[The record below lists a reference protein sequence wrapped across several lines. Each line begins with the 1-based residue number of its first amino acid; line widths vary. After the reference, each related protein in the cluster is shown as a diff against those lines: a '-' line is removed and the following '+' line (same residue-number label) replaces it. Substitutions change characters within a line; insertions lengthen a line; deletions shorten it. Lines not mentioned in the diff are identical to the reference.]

1 MQRRISIVVFCL
13 ALVLFLWHC
22 ASDTLPPPRVQSI
35 TLRWVPAY
43 EGETR
48 EQVEEGLKWSLSF
61 LGAELPRGSFE
72 EAVRDLDN
80 QRFELSFG
88 GLGFSESALEAL
100 KVIIDKIKASEEYQT
115 HQSVDLG
122 RFLVLTLHS
131 SWHYYK
137 ITGVPRTLD
146 EFMEEKSFTEIVE
159 FAVTQ
164 STVSH
169 VNRILQLQVKDEL
182 NQLAFISQEI
192 HLDPTVAN
200 REIDHYE
207 TIDVMPNGQ
216 LRFAIYDALGELS
229 AAAPMEL
236 TQAGKPS
243 KCLWCHE
250 TKILP
255 FFSETPEIEGFIEK
269 EVFLEKVQNANNL
282 IDDHRRT
289 LITDLNFDLQQN
301 HTQSELLYISF
312 MEPSARRTAN
322 EWQQPLQNVEA
333 LLAPFLTHPYDE
345 FPFLGELYYRRWV
358 DSLAP
363 YETLP
368 VPFSVR
374 EENEGEVDW
383 FW

>member
-1 MQRRISIVVFCL
+1 MRTPLSIFIFCL
-13 ALVLFLWHC
+13 AVVLFLWHC
-22 ASDTLPPPRVQSI
+22 AADTLPPPRVESI
-35 TLRWVPAY
+35 HLRWVPAY

-48 EQVEEGLKWSLSF
+48 IQVAEGLKWSLSF
-61 LGAELPRGSFE
+61 LGASLPKGSFAEAIRYLDE
-72 EAVRDLDN
+72 E
-80 QRFELSFG
+80 RFELSFG
-88 GLGFSESALEAL
+88 GLGFSKSALEAL
-100 KVIIDKIKASEEYQT
+100 SIIVENIKDSEEYKV

-137 ITGVPRTLD
+137 ITGVPRTLND
-146 EFMEEKSFTEIVE
+146 FIEEKSFTDFVE

-169 VNRILQLQVKDEL
+169 VNRILQLQVKEEL
-182 NQLAFISQEI
+182 SQIAFISQET
-192 HLDPTVAN
+192 HLAPTEAN

-216 LRFAIYDALGELS
+216 LRFAIYDAVGELV
-229 AAAPMEL
+229 AASPVGL

-255 FFSETPEIEGFIEK
+255 FFIETPEIEGFIEK
-269 EVFLEKVQNANNL
+269 ELFLGKVQSGNE
-282 IDDHRRT
+282 IIEEYRGT
-289 LITDLNFDLQQN
+289 LVTDLNFELPQN

-312 MEPSARRTAN
+312 MEPSAPRTAN
-322 EWQQPLQNVEA
+322 EWQQPLENVAA
-333 LLAPFLTHPYDE
+333 LLAPFPIHPYDE
-345 FPFLGELYYRRWV
+345 FPFLGDLYYRRWI

-363 YETLP
+363 YEALP

-374 EENEGEVDW
+374 EENEGEVDY
-383 FW
+383 FE